1 MILFDFPRT
10 APYNLQNQKKKKKRT
25 TPTLH
30 WTCACTP
37 AGTSVQICTATYPGR
52 TVRKPVKITQTQI
65 SMIITEQRARAR
77 SPYQP
82 RWWAQTLADSRRWR
96 SRPRTVWT
104 VSHLA
109 APPHTPQCPTWPL
122 RSVWCTVGGYRMKWI
137 RLICFVRLW
146 GLFTSSNDVRKPF
159 IRQEIT
165 GKAFSRGSLSRMQ
178 PCRMLRVHS
187 RWPCWQ

>member
-1 MILFDFPRT
+1 MTLLNFPRI
-10 APYNLQNQKKKKKRT
+10 APYNLQNQKKKKKDYSNITLNLRLYSRWNIGTNLYSHLSWSNSSKTCQDNINTDQYDNHGT
-25 TPTLH
+25 T
-30 WTCACTP
+30 
-37 AGTSVQICTATYPGR
+37 
-52 TVRKPVKITQTQI
+52 
-65 SMIITEQRARAR
+65 RAR

-122 RSVWCTVGGYRMKWI
+122 RSVWCTVGGYRRKWI